1 MIWFTI
7 SSMKRLVTGIQPTGK
22 PTLGHLFGTAN
33 QWETYQKDHQCFF
46 FIADLHAITL
56 KQDPAALRQR
66 TIELFAFFLACG
78 VDTKKSHVFV
88 QSQVPQHCE
97 LSWLLSCSTHI
108 GELSRMTQF
117 KDKSSGMGQAEPFG
131 LFAYPV
137 LMAADILLY
146 QADVVPVGED
156 QKQHL
161 ELTRNLVNRFNH
173 HYGEVLTMP
182 EPLILSQG
190 ARIMSLQD
198 PLKKMSKSD
207 PNHQSF
213 IAIDDEPKAIEK
225 KIKKAVTDS
234 LGQVAYDEDRPGIS
248 NLVEMYAILTG
259 LSYEAIAKAYEGKG
273 YGHFKQDLAEQL
285 IAKLVP
291 IQNAMAE
298 YLSDPAQLEAKLTQQ
313 TARVIEEASDYLR
326 KIKSAIGL
334 I

>member
-1 MIWFTI
+1 
-7 SSMKRLVTGIQPTGK
+7 MKRLVTGIQPTGK

-33 QWETYQKDHQCFF
+33 HWEAYQKDHQCFF

-56 KQDPAALRQR
+56 KQDPEQLRRR

-78 VDTKKSHVFV
+78 VDTEKSHIFV
-88 QSQVPQHCE
+88 QSQIPQHCE

-173 HYGEVLTMP
+173 HYGDVLRMP
-182 EPLILSQG
+182 EPLILTQG

-207 PNHQSF
+207 PNHQSY
-213 IAIDDEPKAIEK
+213 IAIDDEPKVIEK

-234 LGQVAYDEDRPGIS
+234 LGQVAYDEARPGIS

-273 YGHFKQDLAEQL
+273 YGHFKQDLAERL

-291 IQNAMAE
+291 IQNAMTE
-298 YLSDPAQLEAKLTQQ
+298 YLHDPAQLEVKLAQQ
-313 TARVIEEASDYLR
+313 TAGVIEEASDYLR